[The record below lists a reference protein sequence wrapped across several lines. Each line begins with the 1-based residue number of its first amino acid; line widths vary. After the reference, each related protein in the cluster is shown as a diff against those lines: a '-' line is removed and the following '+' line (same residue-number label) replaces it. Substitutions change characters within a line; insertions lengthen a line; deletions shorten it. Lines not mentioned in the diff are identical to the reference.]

1 MAGTFEKNK
10 PIYGATGVSYSFDR
24 IEFVPDGTAFDSNHL
39 TAWDFGDGNTAAIAY
54 DPGNLPTHTWTT
66 PAVYELAMTYLPDG
80 ATSTVTVTK
89 LVHIGVASDPASL
102 DSANLERKFVLGKV
116 SGPDLAG
123 RLCFFMI
130 PNVGTGS
137 SVPHEDVIGDETA
150 AFADATKAIH
160 ELFRDTILRLPGLSP
175 ELLTDGL
182 YGIFPRDT
190 LYLGTTDQLLSR
202 AADMREI
209 LTKAYGASIPESV
222 PAGLF
227 SLFFDIREDDQN
239 GNDAV
244 ANQYRVAK
252 VMLPQHDAA
261 SIEGMIGDPG
271 LDFTELGL
279 APRDLTLYFVRV
291 LIQEIAGI
299 VSDYVAEWIDDPDE
313 IMTVLILNTEDL
325 SLSVRILCRYVVPG
339 TAPDPDVE
347 CIVWR
352 QVMSQWSVGEF
363 ASSDPIST
371 IQMYH
376 DSRDIGMNILS
387 NKEIDV
393 LLEEDAC
400 LEKKA
405 VSLNNK
411 IYEFDVATGV
421 ARPYGDSSVASDIPC
436 YVATKGGGMVV
447 LNTATFGG
455 SPFMGNMQL
464 AEGMFNPTTEARNQ
478 YPGTAVPPA
487 TLVLELEEPS
497 TNGVTVTVT
506 QEGSVLLHEYKT
518 EFEGTSG
525 GASLVIIDPEEI
537 GSLS

>member
-10 PIYGATGVSYSFDR
+10 PIYGAAGVSYSFDR
-24 IEFVPDGTAFDSNHL
+24 VEFVPDGTAFDANHL
-39 TAWDFGDGNTAAIAY
+39 TAWDFGDGSTVAVEYQAN
-54 DPGNLPTHTWTT
+54 NLPTHTWTS
-66 PAVYELAMTYLPDG
+66 PAVYELTMTYLPEG
-80 ATSTVTVTK
+80 ETSTVTVTR
-89 LVHIGVASDPASL
+89 LVHVGVGTDPASL
-102 DSANLERKFVLGKV
+102 QSGNLERNFVLAKA

-130 PNVGTGS
+130 PNVGSGS
-137 SVPHEDVIGDETA
+137 SVPNEDVFGDETA

-182 YGIFPRDT
+182 YGVFPRDA

-209 LTKAYGASIPESV
+209 LTKAYGANIAESV

-227 SLFFDIREDDQN
+227 SLFFDIREDDGN

-244 ANQYRVAK
+244 ANQYRVAR
-252 VMLPQHDAA
+252 VILPQHDAA
-261 SIEGMIGDPG
+261 SIDSMLGDPG
-271 LDFTELGL
+271 LDLTELGL
-279 APRDLTLYFVRV
+279 APSDLTLYFIRV
-291 LIQEIAGI
+291 LIQKVAEII
-299 VSDYVAEWIDDPDE
+299 SDYVAEWIEDPDE

-339 TAPDPDVE
+339 EPAVE

-352 QVMSQWSVGEF
+352 QIMSQWSVGEF
-363 ASSDPIST
+363 ASSDPISA

-393 LLEEDAC
+393 LLEEGAY

-411 IYEFDVATGV
+411 IYVFDAATGV
-421 ARPYGDSSVASDIPC
+421 ASTYGDTSVDSDIPC

-464 AEGMFNPTTEARNQ
+464 AEGMFNPTTEARNK
-478 YPGTAVPPA
+478 YPGTAVPPE

-497 TNGVTVTVT
+497 TNGVTVSVT

-518 EFEGTSG
+518 EFDGVPG